1 MTAFLICLMIQQ
13 IERIYDIFSKNC
25 VLTTDSRTISEG
37 CIFAALKGE
46 HFDGNDFAL
55 KVAEQGI
62 AAAVIA
68 DREDIPQ
75 HPKIF
80 KVENTLETL
89 QQLANLHRKT
99 LKTNIIGITG
109 TNGKTTTKELVSA
122 VLRKKF
128 DIVNTEGNFNNHLGV
143 PLTLLKIRPTTQIA
157 VVEMGANH
165 PGEIKELCEIVEPD
179 YGIITNIGKAHLEG
193 FGDFQGVVNTK
204 KALYDFL
211 RENDGTAIVN
221 EDNQLLMSLSEE
233 MKRICYNHGKA
244 SATATPYLTI
254 TIDNQQIKTQLVG
267 EYNFENVMAAVA
279 VGRFFGV
286 RDSDI
291 KEAIEAYKPTNN
303 RSQVI
308 KTAHNELIMD
318 AYNANPT
325 SMDAAVRNFAKIR
338 KAHPMLIIG
347 DMRELGDESQN
358 EHRKIIA
365 LIKECG
371 FKDVFLVGKE
381 MTSAAEGFFA
391 AFADTD
397 ELCGFLKTHA
407 VTDKNILIK
416 GSRGIRL
423 EKVLEYL

>member
-1 MTAFLICLMIQQ
+1 MTQQ
-13 IERIYDIFSKNC
+13 IEQLYSIFRKKG
-25 VLTTDSRTISEG
+25 VLTTDSRTISDG

-75 HPKIF
+75 HPRIF
-80 KVENTLETL
+80 KVENTLTAL

-99 LKTNIIGITG
+99 LKTPIIGITG
-109 TNGKTTTKELVSA
+109 TNGKTTTKELISA
-122 VLRKKF
+122 VLKKKF
-128 DIVNTEGNFNNHLGV
+128 DIINTEGNFNNHLGV
-143 PLTLLKIRPTTQIA
+143 PLTLFRIQIETQLA

-204 KALYDFL
+204 KALYDYL
-211 RENDGTAIVN
+211 RGNNGTAIVN
-221 EDNQLLMSLSEE
+221 GANPLLMSLSEGI
-233 MKRICYNHGKA
+233 KRVCYNQEKSSAA
-244 SATATPYLTI
+244 SNPYLTV
-254 TIDNQQIKTQLVG
+254 TLNSLQIKTQLVG
-267 EYNFENVMAAVA
+267 EYNFENVMTAVA
-279 VGRFFGV
+279 VGRLFGV
-286 RDSDI
+286 NDADI
-291 KEAIEAYKPTNN
+291 KDAIEGYRPTNN
-303 RSQVI
+303 RSQII
-308 KTAHNELIMD
+308 KTPHNELIMD

-338 KAHPMLIIG
+338 KEHPMLIIG
-347 DMRELGDESQN
+347 DMRELGDESQS
-358 EHRKIIA
+358 EHRKIIS
-365 LIKECG
+365 LVEECG
-371 FKDVFLVGKE
+371 FKEVFLVGEE
-381 MTSAAEGFFA
+381 MTSAAEGRFTTFEN
-391 AFADTD
+391 TD
-397 ELCGFLKTHA
+397 ELCDFLKMHR
-407 VTDKNILIK
+407 VTDKHILIK

>member
-1 MTAFLICLMIQQ
+1 MTRQ
-13 IERIYDIFSKNC
+13 IEQLYDIFRKSG
-25 VLTTDSRTISEG
+25 VLTTDSRTIGDG

-75 HPKIF
+75 HPRIF
-80 KVENTLETL
+80 KVENTLTAL
-89 QQLANLHRKT
+89 QRLANLHRKT
-99 LKTNIIGITG
+99 LKTPVIGITG

-122 VLRKKF
+122 VLKKKF
-128 DIVNTEGNFNNHLGV
+128 DIINTEGNFNNHLGV
-143 PLTLLKIRPTTQIA
+143 PLTLLRIKPATQLA

-204 KALYDFL
+204 KALYDYL
-211 RENDGTAIVN
+211 RENGGTAIVN
-221 EDNQLLMSLSEE
+221 GANPLLMSLSEG
-233 MKRICYNHGKA
+233 MKRVCYNQEES
-244 SATATPYLTI
+244 SATSNLYLTI
-254 TIDNQQIKTQLVG
+254 TLNDQQIKTQLVG
-267 EYNFENVMAAVA
+267 EYNFENVMTAVA
-279 VGRFFGV
+279 VGRLFRV
-286 RDSDI
+286 NNADI
-291 KEAIEAYKPTNN
+291 KDAIEAYKPTNN
-303 RSQVI
+303 RSQII
-308 KTAHNELIMD
+308 KTPHNELIMD

-338 KAHPMLIIG
+338 KEHPMLIIG
-347 DMRELGDESQN
+347 DMRELGDESQS
-358 EHRKIIA
+358 EHRKIIS
-365 LIKECG
+365 LVEECG
-371 FKDVFLVGKE
+371 FKEVLLVGKE
-381 MTSAAEGFFA
+381 MTSAAGGRFT
-391 AFADTD
+391 AFENTD
-397 ELCGFLKTHA
+397 VLCDFLKTHC
-407 VTDKNILIK
+407 VTDRHILIK